1 MHETIGGAA
10 LIIGAG
16 GIGAAAA
23 AKIADEGLPVIVA
36 DLDPARA
43 EATVAQLGDSATAYH
58 IDVTDEDSVSSVV
71 EQASEACGE
80 GSGGAPILITR
91 LVYTAG
97 IIHTENFL
105 DVSPSQ
111 WRRTLEVNLTGA
123 FLCIQA
129 VARRLVSSRQPGR
142 FVVISSVAGRGPR
155 ADCSD
160 YAASKAGLIS
170 LVQSAAVSLA
180 PHSIQVNAVCP
191 GVVDTDMTRAIHAAR
206 ATTQGISVD
215 ESLASLVDRIPLGRI
230 ETPEEVSDAIWFLLS
245 DAARY
250 VTGQALNVCGGL
262 AFD

>member
-1 MHETIGGAA
+1 MHRTIGGAA

-16 GIGAAAA
+16 GIGAAVA
-23 AKIADEGLPVIVA
+23 AKIADEGLPVIMA

-43 EATVAQLGDSATAYH
+43 EATVAQLGDSAAAYH
-58 IDVTDEDSVSSVV
+58 IDVTDENSVAAVV
-71 EQASEACGE
+71 GQASEACGE
-80 GSGGAPILITR
+80 TSQLITR

-129 VARRLVSSRQPGR
+129 VARRLVSSHQPGR
-142 FVVISSVAGRGPR
+142 FVVVSSVAGRGPR

-191 GVVDTDMTRAIHAAR
+191 GVVDTAMTRAIHAAR
-206 ATTQGISVD
+206 ATTQGISLQ
-215 ESLASLVDRIPLGRI
+215 ESLASLVGRIPLGRI

>member
-1 MHETIGGAA
+1 MHETIDGAS
-10 LIIGAG
+10 LVIGAG
-16 GIGAAAA
+16 GIGA
-23 AKIADEGLPVIVA
+23 
-36 DLDPARA
+36 A
-43 EATVAQLGDSATAYH
+43 EATVAQLGDSAAAYQ
-58 IDVTDEDSVSSVV
+58 IDVTDEDSVAAVV
-71 EQASEACGE
+71 EQASEAFG
-80 GSGGAPILITR
+80 LVTR

-97 IIHTENFL
+97 IIHTEDFL

-123 FLCIQA
+123 FLCMQA
-129 VARRLVSSRQPGR
+129 VARRLVSSQQPGR
-142 FVVISSVAGRGPR
+142 FVVVASVAGRGPR

-180 PHSIQVNAVCP
+180 SHNIHVNAVYP
-191 GVVDTDMTRAIHAAR
+191 GVVDTAMTRVIHEAR
-206 ATTQGISVD
+206 ATAQGITVE

>member
-1 MHETIGGAA
+1 MHKKIGGAA
-10 LIIGAG
+10 LVIGAG
-16 GIGAAAA
+16 GIGAAVA
-23 AKIADEGLPVIVA
+23 AKIADQGLPVIVA
-36 DLDPARA
+36 DLDLARA
-43 EATVAQLGDSATAYH
+43 EASAAPLGDSAAAYQ
-58 IDVTDEDSVSSVV
+58 IDVTDENSVTRVV
-71 EQASEACGE
+71 EQASEA
-80 GSGGAPILITR
+80 SGLITR

-97 IIHTENFL
+97 IIQTRDFL

-123 FLCIQA
+123 FVCMQS
-129 VARRLVSSRQPGR
+129 VARRLVSSHQPGH
-142 FVVISSVAGRGPR
+142 FVVVSSVAGRGPR

-170 LVQSAAVSLA
+170 LVQSAALSLA
-180 PHSIQVNAVCP
+180 PHNIHVNAVCP

-206 ATTQGISVD
+206 ASTQSISVE
-215 ESLASLVDRIPLGRI
+215 ESLVSLLDRIPLGRI

-262 AFD
+262 AFN

>member
-1 MHETIGGAA
+1 MY
-10 LIIGAG
+10 
-16 GIGAAAA
+16 
-23 AKIADEGLPVIVA
+23 P
-36 DLDPARA
+36 
-43 EATVAQLGDSATAYH
+43 
-58 IDVTDEDSVSSVV
+58 
-71 EQASEACGE
+71 
-80 GSGGAPILITR
+80 
-91 LVYTAG
+91 
-97 IIHTENFL
+97 
-105 DVSPSQ
+105 PSQ

-129 VARRLVSSRQPGR
+129 VARRLVSSHQPGR

-155 ADCSD
+155 TDCSD

-191 GVVDTDMTRAIHAAR
+191 GVVDTAMTRAIHAAR
-206 ATTQGISVD
+206 ATTQGISLQ